1 MLFWQKAITHNKMC
15 ELVQATKQNISQHIP
30 NVTNA
35 VGLPA
40 DSVGKDLFTT
50 GAARN
55 LQWKIET
62 KKVTK

>member
-1 MLFWQKAITHNKMC
+1 MC